1 MPNKRLLFIST
12 GILLVT
18 TLIVGMFGVV
28 PLPEYDLFTYNSNF
42 EGKVIYHV
50 EIQTENIIPPA
61 PDILDNCIFYIDLSE
76 KPIEEKKIICNSDL
90 YDYSYEIYFYDA
102 AIYEQDSILLKF
114 WDSQSDNER
123 KGLLVNI
130 ETGQITD
137 KLTLNLSNYE
147 INKMNV
153 YGEKLI
159 EPWETSDYESRL
171 IGIYYVNRTE
181 TIEVFSSKAPTNYYY
196 ESLHWSPD
204 GNSIIA
210 GDSEN
215 NLIIFSKNKTSKPR
229 QIDFENLQIEMF
241 NNDKGVLVN
250 VLGWT
255 D

>member
-1 MPNKRLLFIST
+1 
-12 GILLVT
+12 
-18 TLIVGMFGVV
+18 MFGVV

-137 KLTLNLSNYE
+137 ELTLNLSNYE

-204 GNSIIA
+204 GNNIIA

>member
-1 MPNKRLLFIST
+1 
-12 GILLVT
+12 
-18 TLIVGMFGVV
+18 
-28 PLPEYDLFTYNSNF
+28 
-42 EGKVIYHV
+42 
-50 EIQTENIIPPA
+50 
-61 PDILDNCIFYIDLSE
+61 
-76 KPIEEKKIICNSDL
+76 
-90 YDYSYEIYFYDA
+90 
-102 AIYEQDSILLKF
+102 
-114 WDSQSDNER
+114 
-123 KGLLVNI
+123 LVNI

-137 KLTLNLSNYE
+137 ELTLNLSNYE

-204 GNSIIA
+204 GNNIIA

>member
-137 KLTLNLSNYE
+137 ELTLNLSNYE

-204 GNSIIA
+204 GNNIIA

>member
-137 KLTLNLSNYE
+137 ELTLDLSNYE

-204 GNSIIA
+204 GNNIIA

>member
-137 KLTLNLSNYE
+137 ELTLNLSNYE

-204 GNSIIA
+204 GNNIIA

-241 NNDKGVLVN
+241 NNDKGVLID

>member
-137 KLTLNLSNYE
+137 ELTLDLSNYE

-215 NLIIFSKNKTSKPR
+215 NLIIFSKDKTSKPA

-241 NNDKGVLVN
+241 DDDRRVLIG

-255 D
+255 N

>member
-137 KLTLNLSNYE
+137 ELTLNLSNYE

-241 NNDKGVLVN
+241 NNDKGVLID

>member
-18 TLIVGMFGVV
+18 TFIVGMFGVV
-28 PLPEYDLFTYNSNF
+28 PLPEYDSITEDSNF
-42 EGKVIYHV
+42 DGKVIYHV
-50 EIQTENIIPPA
+50 EVQTKNIIPPA
-61 PDILDNCIFYIDLSE
+61 PDILDSCILYVDLSE

-90 YDYSYEIYFYDA
+90 YNYSYDIYFYDA
-102 AIYEQDSILLKF
+102 EIYQEDSILLRY
-114 WDSQSDNER
+114 WDSQSDNEQ
-123 KGLLVNI
+123 KALLVNI
-130 ETGQITD
+130 DTGQVTD
-137 KLTLNLSNYE
+137 QISLNFSNYE
-147 INKMNV
+147 NNQMNV

-159 EPWETSDYESRL
+159 EPWDTSDYETRL

-215 NLIIFSKNKTSKPR
+215 NLIIFSKDKTSKPA

-241 NNDKGVLVN
+241 DDDRRVLIG

-255 D
+255 N

>member
-204 GNSIIA
+204 GNNIIA

>member
-123 KGLLVNI
+123 RGLLVNI

-137 KLTLNLSNYE
+137 ELTLNLSNYE

-204 GNSIIA
+204 GNNIIA

>member
-123 KGLLVNI
+123 RGLLVNI

-137 KLTLNLSNYE
+137 ELTLNLSNYE

-241 NNDKGVLVN
+241 NNDKGVLID

>member
-204 GNSIIA
+204 GNNIIA

-241 NNDKGVLVN
+241 NNDKGVLVD

>member
-137 KLTLNLSNYE
+137 ELTLNLSNYE

-241 NNDKGVLVN
+241 NNDKGVLVD

>member
-137 KLTLNLSNYE
+137 ELTLNLSNYE